1 MNSSTTLIKLA
12 HISYLSSVHGWGWE
26 SAPSVQSTLTD
37 WEQMFSN
44 MQVKMHFLWGRTEI
58 TPWRVRFYF
67 TFFLEHL
74 GVKGCKHFYV
84 VILIF
89 SNANKHCLCSQ
100 KTASSSL
107 CAKLYLQ
114 CSLRQWHQRYW
125 SSFPNICVERD
136 SAAFQQLTCNE
147 IQWDSEALL
156 SLLSDFPCVP
166 CILGAKR
173 DMLLQQWKL
182 EAI

>member
-1 MNSSTTLIKLA
+1 
-12 HISYLSSVHGWGWE
+12 
-26 SAPSVQSTLTD
+26 
-37 WEQMFSN
+37 MFSN
-44 MQVKMHFLWGRTEI
+44 MQVKMNLLWGKTEI
-58 TPWRVRFYF
+58 AHWRVRFYF
-67 TFFLEHL
+67 TFFLEHQ

-84 VILIF
+84 VILIS
-89 SNANKHCLCSQ
+89 SNANKHCLCSP
-100 KTASSSL
+100 KTASSRF

-114 CSLRQWHQRYW
+114 FILRQWHQRCW
-125 SSFPNICVERD
+125 SYFLNICVERD

-156 SLLSDFPCVP
+156 SLFSDFPCVP

-173 DMLLQQWKL
+173 DMLLQRCKL